1 MSASALL
8 ASPVDISAML
18 DDPDALQTAISTQL
32 QANPTVSIP
41 QLATFIES
49 DAVKARMVEEANKGL
64 EAIYTV
70 QNTFFGVLGPLAQV
84 DAGNFKGAD
93 GNLIRK
99 FAPEWLGYFKV
110 QTFSVLDAYTELI
123 DVFLLA
129 QTLINNLNKTK
140 LLAGAVRTLITTF
153 TQDILPLL
161 ADDTILAAEKQ
172 SRIDAFLK
180 LIDANERA
188 ICDVDTLVASYDS
201 LSKNVTAFQA
211 TFNQTMKDVG
221 KQLDVDIQR
230 AQQDIA
236 DVKARIAAHVEAGKK
251 LGLTAGVLGTVA
263 GGLSATGILAPFAL
277 IFTGLAIFFGISE
290 AQKYYDKSQKLKEEL
305 TSDENALATL
315 NANKATYDSLQP
327 EIYNTSKDMD
337 TITVKLA
344 ALTTIFKTL
353 KADVVSANE
362 HLGFAESA
370 HDADIGDIRNSEIKL
385 AAASYA
391 NLNLLLDTF
400 AVGWRE

>member
-1 MSASALL
+1 MSASVLL

-18 DDPDALQTAISTQL
+18 DDPDALQTAISTRL

-70 QNTFFGVLGPLAQV
+70 QNTFFGVVAPLAQV

-99 FAPEWLGYFKV
+99 FAPEWLGYFR
-110 QTFSVLDAYTELI
+110 TLI
-123 DVFLLA
+123 D
-129 QTLINNLNKTK
+129 NLNKTK
-140 LLAGAVRTLITTF
+140 LLAGAVRTSINTF
-153 TQDILPLL
+153 TQEILPLL
-161 ADDTILAAEKQ
+161 ADDTVLAAEKQ
-172 SRIDAFLK
+172 SRIDDFLN

-188 ICDVDTLVASYDS
+188 ICDVDALVASYDS

-236 DVKARIAAHVEAGKK
+236 DVKARIAAHVEAGKN

-263 GGLSATGILAPFAL
+263 GGLAATGILAPFAL

-290 AQKYYDKSQKLKEEL
+290 AQKYYDKSQRLKEEL
-305 TSDENALATL
+305 TTDENTLATL
-315 NANKATYDSLQP
+315 NASKATYNFLQP

-353 KADVVSANE
+353 KADVVSAKE

-370 HDADIGDIRNSEIKL
+370 QDADIGDIRNSEITL

-391 NLNLLLDTF
+391 NVNLLLDTF